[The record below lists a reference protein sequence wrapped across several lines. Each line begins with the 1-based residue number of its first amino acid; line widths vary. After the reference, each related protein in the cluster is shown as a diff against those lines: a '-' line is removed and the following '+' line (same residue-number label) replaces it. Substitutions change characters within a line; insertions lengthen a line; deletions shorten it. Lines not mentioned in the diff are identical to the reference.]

1 MFLAFRRPP
10 VLRAFALAFAVT
22 GLAACG
28 GGGSPAGPNPN
39 PGAPA
44 PAPTPA
50 PTPTPDPRIGLALGP
65 ITRFTIKPRIV
76 EPDVRDPAQDSQG
89 RFILRREERVDVD
102 GTQKNAS
109 NEICAWINPPVY
121 LVNGQNMA
129 FNTSNGVVYR
139 RGSSQPFLLK
149 LTIERPGTFS
159 VRGSIDGIDSN
170 LLEFVVQ

>member
-1 MFLAFRRPP
+1 MIHSRRWPAA
-10 VLRAFALAFAVT
+10 VLSVALTT
-22 GLAACG
+22 GLGACG
-28 GGGSPAGPNPN
+28 GGGSPAGPGPS
-39 PGAPA
+39 PGTSPA

-50 PTPTPDPRIGLALGP
+50 PTPTPDPRVNLARGP
-65 ITRFTIKPRIV
+65 IIRFTIKPRIV
-76 EPDVRDPAQDSQG
+76 EPDVRDPVQDAQG

-121 LVNGQNMA
+121 LVNDQDMP
-129 FNTSNGVVYR
+129 FNTGNGVVYR

-149 LTIERPGTFS
+149 LNIEGRGTFT

-170 LLEFVVQ
+170 VLAFVVQ

>member
-1 MFLAFRRPP
+1 MFRLFRRPS
-10 VLRAFALAFAVT
+10 VLLAFAVV

-28 GGGSPAGPNPN
+28 GGGSPAGPDPN
-39 PGAPA
+39 PGTPPA

-50 PTPTPDPRIGLALGP
+50 PTPTPDPRANLAPGP
-65 ITRFTIKPRIV
+65 IIRFTIKPRIV
-76 EPDVRDPAQDSQG
+76 EPDVRDPEVDAQG

-121 LVNGQNMA
+121 LVNDQNLA
-129 FNTSNGVVYR
+129 FNAGNGVVYR

-149 LTIERPGTFS
+149 LNIESRGTFS

-170 LLEFVVQ
+170 VLQFVVQ